1 MAKVIIFGGTS
12 DIGVSLAH
20 EYAHQGFSIVLA
32 GRNPEK
38 LKDIQKDIE
47 IRYSVKVETVLFD
60 ATNFASHPKL
70 VDAHKDLDEA
80 VCVFGYLGQQS
91 VAMTDFRE
99 AEQIIDVNFKGS
111 VSILNC
117 IARSFKENNGKII
130 IGVSSVAGDRGR
142 QSNFIYGSAKAAF
155 STYLQGL
162 RNSLDKSKI
171 KVLTVKPGYVDTK
184 MTKGIDLPKWLTV
197 SPQYCAGKIFRART
211 RSSDVVYISSMWGL
225 IMMIIKLIPERIFK
239 KLSL

>member
-20 EYAHQGFSIVLA
+20 EYAQHRFNIVMA

-47 IRYSVKVETVLFD
+47 IRYSVNVETVLFD
-60 ATNFASHPKL
+60 ATDYTSHQKL
-70 VDAHKDLDEA
+70 VSLHKDLDEA
-80 VCVFGYLGQQS
+80 ICVFGYLGQQS
-91 VAMTDFRE
+91 VAMADFSE
-99 AEQIIDVNFKGS
+99 AEQIIDVNYKGS

-117 IARSFKENNGKII
+117 IAQSFKENNGKII

-142 QSNFIYGSAKAAF
+142 QSNFVYGSAKAAF
-155 STYLQGL
+155 TTYLQGL
-162 RNSLDKSKI
+162 RNSLNSSKI
-171 KVLTVKPGYVDTK
+171 KVLTIKPGYVDTK
-184 MTKGIDLPKWLTV
+184 MTKGMDLPKWLTV
-197 SPQYCAGKIFRART
+197 SPQYCAKKIFRART
-211 RSSDVVYISSMWGL
+211 RSSDIVYISSIWWL
-225 IMMIIKLIPERIFK
+225 IMLIIKLIPERIFK

>member
-12 DIGVSLAH
+12 DIGVGLAH
-20 EYAHQGFSIVLA
+20 EYAYHGFGIVLA
-32 GRNPEK
+32 GRNSEK
-38 LKDIQKDIE
+38 LNDIQKDIE
-47 IRYSVKVETVLFD
+47 VRHSVKVETVLFD
-60 ATNFASHPKL
+60 ATDFYSHQKL
-70 VDAHKDLDEA
+70 VDAHKDLEEA

-99 AEQIIDVNFKGS
+99 SEQIIDVNYKGS

-117 IARSFKENNGKII
+117 IATSFRQNSGKII

-155 STYLQGL
+155 TTYLQGL
-162 RNSLDKSKI
+162 RNSMDKSNI

-184 MTKGIDLPKWLTV
+184 MTKGMALPKWLTV
-197 SPQYCAGKIFRART
+197 SPQYCARKIFRART
-211 RSSDVVYISSMWGL
+211 RSTDVVYISSVWRL
-225 IMMIIKLIPERIFK
+225 IMIIIKLIPERIFK